1 MRRTGGQPRAALE
14 NSAHWGTG
22 ALIRGV
28 KRLQIDLDG
37 ASLLFFPLCSLRVPS
52 KVGPRINK
60 KADDSSSEEYRDR

>member
-1 MRRTGGQPRAALE
+1 MRRTGGQPRATLE
-14 NSAHWGTG
+14 LSPLGTG